1 MHKYMILRG
10 APNLMRRCLEDL
22 QDVYLNYKNKIT
34 GEHIGA
40 IQLMPRE
47 VKTIELVF
55 PATAKKEI
63 KDIVKRVFAKHN
75 KDQNGGV
82 TIHWG
87 PWKKDKFDDGVERL

>member
-1 MHKYMILRG
+1 MLLRG

-82 TIHWG
+82 SIHWG
-87 PWKKDKFDDGVERL
+87 PWKKDKYVYGAELL